1 METHVAGT
9 ESGHRNAHPFQ
20 RLSIQYVQTTATIH
34 QDFGQSSA
42 FNNWVDH
49 QSLPPRGGDV
59 RWVVGLV
66 ECYGSLR
73 PFQVTRCRR
82 SDHIHLS
89 VNNFQS
95 TFAFNIGK
103 NHQSGIDLRVSVVT
117 VFFVL
122 DLVRLLFLTFGL
134 LALELL
140 DQESTLSS
148 GMFRVNEITLFIF
161 LCVDETW

>member
-1 METHVAGT
+1 METHVTGA
-9 ESGHRNAHPFQ
+9 EPGHQNAHPFQ
-20 RLSIQYVQTTATIH
+20 CFYIQYVQTAASIH

-42 FNNWVDH
+42 FNNWVDY
-49 QSLPPRGGDV
+49 QNLPPRGGDV

-134 LALELL
+134 LTLELL

-148 GMFRVNEITLFIF
+148 GMFWVNEITLFIF